1 MVDPSEQAER
11 AGISFGR
18 RTAVLDRAQVWI
30 RISFYLF
37 IIISISSASQDVGI
51 GQDEERKAA
60 EKLMQH
66 CPLTEWGPEL
76 DILAE
81 KKKV

>member
-1 MVDPSEQAER
+1 LDDIIAICSCALFN
-11 AGISFGR
+11 SF
-18 RTAVLDRAQVWI
+18 
-30 RISFYLF
+30 
-37 IIISISSASQDVGI
+37 ASQDVGI
-51 GQDEERKAA
+51 GQDAERKAA
-60 EKLMQH
+60 EKLMQN